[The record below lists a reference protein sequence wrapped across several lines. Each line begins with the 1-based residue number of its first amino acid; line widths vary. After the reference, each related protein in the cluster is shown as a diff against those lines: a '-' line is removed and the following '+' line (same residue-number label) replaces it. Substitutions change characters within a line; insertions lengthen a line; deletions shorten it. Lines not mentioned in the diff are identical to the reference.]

1 MWCTP
6 MRAVPRHLRAICNLV
21 LLATTVVPL
30 ARAGEPPLGIA
41 EALAISEQRSSKLA
55 AQSSAVTAAS
65 EQIGRSGQLPDP
77 KVRFGVDNLPVSGTD
92 AYSLTSD
99 FMTMK
104 RIGIMQEVPN
114 GEKRRARGER
124 AERERALESVG
135 LEALRAQLRQDT
147 AVSWLELYYAQ
158 RTRDTVEQLV
168 RQYELEADT
177 VSAAVTA
184 GRVSP
189 ASAVMLRAAL
199 ETARDRVLEQRRAV
213 LRAQA
218 ALSALVG
225 NAARRPLG
233 TAPDTTTLAHSPTA
247 LVGNLETHP
256 ALRVYKEREALAESE
271 VALATSSAKPDWS
284 VEVLYGQRS
293 PNFSNM
299 VTVMFS
305 IDLPFDKA
313 KRQDRDVAARAS
325 LLDRARSESED
336 ARRAHE
342 ADVRTMIS
350 DWEISG
356 ERARRFEKLL
366 LPLARE
372 RTELALAA
380 YSGGRGDLA
389 AVLEARRAEIE
400 TQLSLITAE
409 LERGRA
415 WARLN
420 HLVPHEVKP

>member
-1 MWCTP
+1 MRFTP
-6 MRAVPRHLRAICNLV
+6 MRAVPVHLRALLSLV
-21 LLATTVVPL
+21 LLATFVPP
-30 ARAGEPPLGIA
+30 ARAGEAPLGLG

-55 AQSSAVTAAS
+55 AQSSAVAAAA
-65 EQIGRSGQLPDP
+65 EQIGRSAQLPDP
-77 KVRFGVDNLPVSGTD
+77 KIRLGVDNLPVSGPD

-114 GEKRRARGER
+114 GEKRRARGQR
-124 AERERALESVG
+124 AEREQALESVS

-147 AVSWLELYYAQ
+147 AVSWLELYYAH
-158 RTRDTVEQLV
+158 RTRDTVERLV

-189 ASAVMLRAAL
+189 AGAVLLRSAL
-199 ETARDRVLEQRRAV
+199 ESARDRVLEQRRAV
-213 LRAQA
+213 LRAEA
-218 ALSALVG
+218 SLAALVG
-225 NAARRPLG
+225 SAARRPLG
-233 TAPDTTTLAHSPTA
+233 DAPDTTTLAHSPAA
-247 LVGNLETHP
+247 LVEGLETHP
-256 ALRVYKEREALAESE
+256 ALLLYKEREALAASE
-271 VALATSSAKPDWS
+271 VALATSSGQPDWS

-299 VTVMFS
+299 LTVMFS
-305 IDLPFDKA
+305 IDLPLDKA

-325 LLDRARSESED
+325 LLERARSESED

-350 DWEISG
+350 DWEISH
-356 ERARRFEKLL
+356 ERARRFETLL
-366 LPLARE
+366 LPLTRE

-380 YSGGRGDLA
+380 YRGGRGDLA

-400 TQLSLITAE
+400 TLLSLHAAE

-420 HLVPHEVKP
+420 HLVPHGVKP